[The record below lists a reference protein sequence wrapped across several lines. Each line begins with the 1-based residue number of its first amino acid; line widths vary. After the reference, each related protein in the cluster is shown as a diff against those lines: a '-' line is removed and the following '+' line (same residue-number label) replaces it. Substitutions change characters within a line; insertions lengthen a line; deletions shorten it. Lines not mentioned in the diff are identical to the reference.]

1 MDFGSTS
8 IFNRKVGVVLMSFVD
23 IVILVIVAMIVV
35 FLSYHLFFKKERSHC
50 SGCAEMTKAKR
61 RNKGLKKLFK

>member
-1 MDFGSTS
+1 
-8 IFNRKVGVVLMSFVD
+8 MSFVD